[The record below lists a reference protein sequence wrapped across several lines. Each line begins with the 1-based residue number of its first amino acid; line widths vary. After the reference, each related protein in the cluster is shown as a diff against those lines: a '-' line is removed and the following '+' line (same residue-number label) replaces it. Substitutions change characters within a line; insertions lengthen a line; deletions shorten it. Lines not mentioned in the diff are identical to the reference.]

1 MADEP
6 RLTPLDP
13 DTAEGLLKD
22 TIATQRKVWGQP
34 LLPYLFYGRNPAI
47 LQSTTAM
54 WATIHGLKRID
65 GKLKALVNRRVAFLN
80 GCEF

>member
-6 RLTPLDP
+6 RIAPLDP
-13 DTAEGLLKD
+13 DVVGGPLKD
-22 TIATQRKVWGQP
+22 LAESQRKVWGKP
-34 LLPYLFYGRNPAI
+34 LLPYLFYGRSPAI

-65 GKLKALVNRRVAFLN
+65 GKLKALVNRRVAWWN
-80 GCEF
+80 GCPF